1 MRAFF
6 GKFFKIS
13 GSLILLLCILYVVIS
28 IITSLTSDIRVH
40 SNPHGSNNLFYFTII
55 TGLIFIGIGNVLNK
69 FKPPDK

>member
-13 GSLILLLCILYVVIS
+13 GSLILLLTISYVVIS

-40 SNPHGSNNLFYFTII
+40 STPLGSDNLFYVSIVL
-55 TGLIFIGIGNVLNK
+55 GLIFIGIGSVLNK
-69 FKPPDK
+69 SKSPDK

>member
-13 GSLILLLCILYVVIS
+13 GSLILLLTISYVVIS

-40 SNPHGSNNLFYFTII
+40 STPLGSNILFYFII
-55 TGLIFIGIGNVLNK
+55 VLGLIFIVIGNVLNK
-69 FKPPDK
+69 SKSPDK